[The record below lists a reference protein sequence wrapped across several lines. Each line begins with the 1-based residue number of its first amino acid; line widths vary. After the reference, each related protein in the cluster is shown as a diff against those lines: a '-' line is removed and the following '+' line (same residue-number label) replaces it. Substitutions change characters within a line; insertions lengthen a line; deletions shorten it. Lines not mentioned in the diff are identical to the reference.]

1 MCATTKLYKDL
12 DWLDTNCVISQVCEA
27 SWGDLKKKTLKKSQK
42 ERGGGECVWTVKMLF
57 KITIEP
63 GFKNRNPLFPELETV
78 AVCNVVI
85 RCEC

>member
-1 MCATTKLYKDL
+1 M
-12 DWLDTNCVISQVCEA
+12 
-27 SWGDLKKKTLKKSQK
+27 
-42 ERGGGECVWTVKMLF
+42 WTVKMLF